1 MHKQHPQTA
10 YRKDAVLIGTIFE
23 NCDNTYIFFFPP
35 QAGDHKKVARY
46 FYTLKTKEGGQNVVQ
61 ILCAIFVYG
70 VNSLFPNV
78 MGVMKYIGAAYILWL
93 AAG

>member
-10 YRKDAVLIGTIFE
+10 YRKDAVLIGTFLKIAIIP
-23 NCDNTYIFFFPP
+23 TYFP

-70 VNSLFPNV
+70 VNSLLPNV

-93 AAG
+93 AIG